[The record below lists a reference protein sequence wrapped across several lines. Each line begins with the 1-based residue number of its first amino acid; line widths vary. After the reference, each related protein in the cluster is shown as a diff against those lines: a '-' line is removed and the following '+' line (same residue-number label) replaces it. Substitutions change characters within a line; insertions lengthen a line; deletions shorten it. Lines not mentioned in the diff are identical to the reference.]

1 MEYAIEVTDLKKS
14 YKKRKTKEM
23 IDAVKGISFQVHKGE
38 VVGLLGP
45 NGAGKT
51 TLIKMMCGLLIPDN
65 GSCFVNGNDMSKQR
79 LKALEHISV
88 VLEGNRNL
96 YWRLTVRENLEY
108 FAGNRGF
115 SKSEVS
121 NKINELLDKLNLK
134 EKENEMVNTLS
145 RGMQQKTSIA
155 VALLADTDVIYLDE
169 PTLGLDIETSYEIR
183 KLLKSIAFQDEK
195 TIIISTHDMPV
206 VQEVCDRVII
216 VNHGQVVAD
225 DRVDNLLQLFESK
238 AYSFTLNGQL
248 TSDSVEYLA
257 KEYVVN
263 TRNENDGKTILDVNI
278 LHGEDLYEIIDVLK
292 ANQVLIEKIDRT
304 TVDFEEVFM
313 KIVKGEET
321 YEMVKSL

>member
-1 MEYAIEVTDLKKS
+1 MTFAVEVKDLKKS
-14 YKKRKTKEM
+14 YKKRKTKEK
-23 IDAVKGISFQVHKGE
+23 IEAVKGISFQVKKGE

-51 TLIKMMCGLLIPDN
+51 TLIKMMCGLLIPDS
-65 GSCFVNGNDMSKQR
+65 GSCFVNGYDMKNQR

-115 SKSEVS
+115 SRNEVS
-121 NKINELLDKLNLK
+121 NKINELLERLNLK

-155 VALLADTDVIYLDE
+155 VALLSNTDVIYLDE

-183 KLLKSIAFQDEK
+183 KLLKSIAVQEEK

-216 VNHGQVVAD
+216 VNHGQIVAD
-225 DRVDNLLQLFESK
+225 DRVHNLLQLFESK
-238 AYSFTLNGQL
+238 AYSFTLNGHL
-248 TSDSVEYLA
+248 SSEGINYLSRR
-257 KEYVVN
+257 YVVN
-263 TRNENDGKTILDVNI
+263 IRNENNGKTILDVNI
-278 LHGEDLYEIIDVLK
+278 LKGEDLYEIIDLLK

-313 KIVKGEET
+313 KIVKGGGT
-321 YEMVKSL
+321 F